1 MKHDALVQK
10 AMNRVRLSQN
20 NNIRRVR
27 EEGGNYFTDN
37 APVVDIVNNII
48 EEAIARRASDIHF
61 EPVADGIRCRLR
73 IDGQLERLYDT
84 IPQDLQDFIISRIKI
99 MCDMDIAEHRIPQ
112 DGRFPYNGEADI
124 RVSVMPLI
132 NGEKVVM
139 RILNDSRKF
148 ISLDKLD
155 FLPENKKKF
164 LQLIHSGFGAVIIA
178 GPVNSGKTTTLYATI
193 KELSSG
199 KENIV
204 TIEDPV
210 EYQME
215 GINQLQV
222 NNKTGLT
229 FAEGLRAS
237 LRQDSDLI
245 MLGEIRDEETA
256 GIAIRAALTG
266 HLLVTTLHTP
276 ATAEGIF
283 RLLDM
288 GIKGYMIA
296 ASVKGIV
303 AQRLVR
309 RLCVNCRKRITI
321 KADSFEGKIWREL
334 LKEDMTGYEA
344 RGCELCNNTG
354 FSGRVPIH
362 EVMIMTD
369 ALTREL
375 KRENVD
381 FQSLKREI
389 YSENKSGL
397 WQDGLEKVRLGLTD
411 LTELQRVLGIY

>member
-1 MKHDALVQK
+1 MKHEILVQR
-10 AMNRVRLSQN
+10 AMNRIRLTHNSDNKQ
-20 NNIRRVR
+20 VR
-27 EEGGNYFTDN
+27 EESSNYFTDN

-61 EPVADGIRCRLR
+61 EPVSDGIRCRLR
-73 IDGQLERLYDT
+73 IDGRLEKLYDT
-84 IPQDLQDFIISRIKI
+84 IPHDLQGFIISRIKV
-99 MCDMDIAEHRIPQ
+99 MCDMDITEHRIPQ
-112 DGRFPYNGEADI
+112 DGRFPYKGDVDI
-124 RVSVMPLI
+124 RVSVLPLI

-164 LQLIHSGFGAVIIA
+164 LQLIHSGFGAVILA
-178 GPVNSGKTTTLYATI
+178 GPVNSGKTTALYATI
-193 KELSSG
+193 QELASG

-222 NNKTGLT
+222 NPKTGLT

-256 GIAIRAALTG
+256 GMAVRAALTG
-266 HLLVTTLHTP
+266 HLLFTTLHTP
-276 ATAEGIF
+276 TAVEGLF

-288 GIKGYMIA
+288 GIKGYMLA
-296 ASVKGIV
+296 AAVKGIV

-309 RLCVNCRKRITI
+309 RLCTNCRKKVIV
-321 KADSFEGKIWREL
+321 KAGSFTDTLWKDLI
-334 LKEDMTGYEA
+334 KEDITDYEA
-344 RGCELCNNTG
+344 VGCKYCNYTG
-354 FSGRVPIH
+354 FSGRVPIQ
-362 EVMIMTD
+362 EVMVMTD
-369 ALTREL
+369 SLRQEL
-375 KRENVD
+375 KKESID
-381 FQSLKREI
+381 FQRLKKEI
-389 YSENKSGL
+389 YGENRIGL
-397 WQDGLEKVRLGLTD
+397 WQDGLEKVNLGLTN

>member
-1 MKHDALVQK
+1 
-10 AMNRVRLSQN
+10 
-20 NNIRRVR
+20 
-27 EEGGNYFTDN
+27 
-37 APVVDIVNNII
+37 
-48 EEAIARRASDIHF
+48 
-61 EPVADGIRCRLR
+61 
-73 IDGQLERLYDT
+73 
-84 IPQDLQDFIISRIKI
+84 
-99 MCDMDIAEHRIPQ
+99 MDIAEHRIPQ

-193 KELSSG
+193 KELASG

-266 HLLVTTLHTP
+266 HLLFTTLHTP
-276 ATAEGIF
+276 TTAEGIF

-344 RGCELCNNTG
+344 RG
-354 FSGRVPIH
+354 
-362 EVMIMTD
+362 
-369 ALTREL
+369 
-375 KRENVD
+375 
-381 FQSLKREI
+381 
-389 YSENKSGL
+389 
-397 WQDGLEKVRLGLTD
+397 
-411 LTELQRVLGIY
+411 